1 MKYIIKPATVIFAKY
16 IGPTIKDL
24 VNGTTYKLYSMT
36 TTRDGKTYVSV
47 EIPRCIEDS
56 MENPNVSVMIISDRF
71 SFRDGFN
78 FKYELPVH
86 NGMCFKYEY
95 TGNLFDGYET
105 FSTDDM
111 YVKYAINKDSRDGVF
126 VIYHKISN
134 SEVLNIPLF
143 EGKFE
148 YTRFMDPKMMI
159 LNRIKVDRS
168 YDIIT
173 YSLVKSQFN
182 KSIIAQ
188 IYTRED
194 YTVFTRY
201 MITDDVNEAST
212 FTLSK
217 YNDDYIVYTSIPSK
231 TFYEK
236 AGFSIARIIKL

>member
-24 VNGTTYKLYSMT
+24 VNGMTYKLDSMS

-47 EIPRCIEDS
+47 EIPRCIENS
-56 MENPNVSVMIISDRF
+56 MENSNVSVMLTSDRF

-78 FKYELPVH
+78 FKYKLPIR
-86 NGMCFKYEY
+86 NGMDFKYEY

-105 FSTDDM
+105 FSTDNM
-111 YVKYAINKDSRDGVF
+111 YIKYAINKDSRDGVF
-126 VIYHKISN
+126 VVYHKISN
-134 SEVLNIPLF
+134 SLVLNTPLF

-148 YTRFMDPKMMI
+148 YTRFMDPKTLI
-159 LNRIKVDRS
+159 LNRVKVDRS

-182 KSIIAQ
+182 RSTIAQ
-188 IYTRED
+188 IYTQED
-194 YTVFTRY
+194 YTIFTRY

-217 YNDDYIVYTSIPSK
+217 YNGEYVVFTSIPSK

-236 AGFSIARIIKL
+236 AGFSGARIIKL